1 VLLGKGTY
9 GAVYSA
15 RDNTQ
20 VRIAVK
26 EVLEKNAEY
35 AVHFHISLS
44 PWSVGD
50 IAGGLWGM
58 EVPQR
63 GTFGALGDDV
73 PPKLGDEVPRKLRQL
88 VAELM

>member
-1 VLLGKGTY
+1 MPFLPPNQQRQSTEGTSIIIVMDCQFSRRCCVQYEYELDDKGQRVLLGKGTY

-35 AVHFHISLS
+35 VLS
-44 PWSVGD
+44 
-50 IAGGLWGM
+50 A
-58 EVPQR
+58 
-63 GTFGALGDDV
+63 
-73 PPKLGDEVPRKLRQL
+73 
-88 VAELM
+88 

>member
-1 VLLGKGTY
+1 MGESSFWYRPTRVVPDQRPLNGRRRKRSCCVQYEYELDDKGQRVLLGKGTY

-35 AVHFHISLS
+35 VLS
-44 PWSVGD
+44 
-50 IAGGLWGM
+50 A
-58 EVPQR
+58 
-63 GTFGALGDDV
+63 
-73 PPKLGDEVPRKLRQL
+73 
-88 VAELM
+88 

>member
-35 AVHFHISLS
+35 VCYIVVNLS
-44 PWSVGD
+44 MLYLAPYGLWSVMHRD
-50 IAGGLWGM
+50 SFVDSIA
-58 EVPQR
+58 V
-63 GTFGALGDDV
+63 
-73 PPKLGDEVPRKLRQL
+73 
-88 VAELM
+88 